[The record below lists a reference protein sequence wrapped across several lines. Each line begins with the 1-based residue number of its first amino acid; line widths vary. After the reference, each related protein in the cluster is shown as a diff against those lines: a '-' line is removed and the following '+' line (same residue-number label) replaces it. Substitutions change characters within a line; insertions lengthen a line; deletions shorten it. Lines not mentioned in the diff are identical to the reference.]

1 LPPIRRWKNGCVVY
15 TGKDVQF
22 VQADV
27 LDDDEFGNEG
37 NTQSSLSSQ
46 FSSFSGGSASQQAF
60 TAALSG
66 VHGDEGFGHHAGN
79 PAQAAD
85 NSQLLKSGLAMPDDA
100 RALAREPQSAA
111 LLVCAM
117 VCDQSQT
124 AQAQQQQQQILR
136 AGLADAAALQAAL
149 RAATVSLPCSVCL
162 CWIWQCRH

>member
-1 LPPIRRWKNGCVVY
+1 MFLGAARPSFLSGMFATHPPLEERLRRVY
-15 TGKDVQF
+15 GKDVQF

-79 PAQAAD
+79 RRR
-85 NSQLLKSGLAMPDDA
+85 LL
-100 RALAREPQSAA
+100 
-111 LLVCAM
+111 
-117 VCDQSQT
+117 
-124 AQAQQQQQQILR
+124 I
-136 AGLADAAALQAAL
+136 
-149 RAATVSLPCSVCL
+149 TVNC
-162 CWIWQCRH
+162 